1 MECITRTKDGA
12 EVLVEYCSG
21 ALNAA
26 RAAEIKKHIAACGA
40 CRTIVEAQRELWQ
53 ALDGWT
59 APAVSED
66 FDARLYARIA
76 REESAPSWKQWARRL
91 LQPAIPVAIWK
102 PAVSLA
108 AVCAVLT
115 VGLMVRTPDPS
126 EQGSQT
132 YIHEI
137 HSEPVDIE
145 QVANALD
152 DLEMLT
158 PGSAM

>member
-21 ALNAA
+21 ALDTA
-26 RAAEIKKHIAACGA
+26 RAAEIEEHIAGCGA
-40 CRTIVEAQRELWQ
+40 CRTVVEAQRELWQ
-53 ALDGWT
+53 TLDGWT
-59 APAVSED
+59 APAVSEN

-115 VGLMVRTPDPS
+115 VGLMVQTPNA

-158 PGSAM
+158 PSSAM